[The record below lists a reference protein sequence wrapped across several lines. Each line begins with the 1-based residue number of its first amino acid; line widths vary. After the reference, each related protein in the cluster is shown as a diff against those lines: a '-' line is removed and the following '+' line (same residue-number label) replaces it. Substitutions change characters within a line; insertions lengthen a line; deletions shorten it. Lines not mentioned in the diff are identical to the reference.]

1 MNSILEEIY
10 YGNWRPDESIK
21 STDHRS
27 RQINQKVSD
36 SMTDYNKNL
45 SKHDF
50 EQLEK
55 LLDWIGE
62 LNSMHAAAAF
72 THGYRTGALMMIE
85 VFSGEKESV
94 QEKLL

>member
-1 MNSILEEIY
+1 MKSILEEIY

-27 RQINQKVSD
+27 RQIIQKISD
-36 SMTDYNKNL
+36 SMTEYNKNL

-55 LLDWIGE
+55 LLDCVGE

-72 THGYRTGALMMIE
+72 ANGYRTGALMMIE
-85 VFSGEKESV
+85 VFSGEKESTD
-94 QEKLL
+94 E